1 VSESTHD
8 TVAAPVH
15 TRLVLVRHGESE
27 VTLRRVVGGPR
38 SCTGL
43 SPLGRRQ
50 AEALRDRLARTGEVR
65 ADVLYA
71 SAYPRAIET
80 AEIIAPALGRDS
92 AAIDV
97 KVEPGFGEHDPG
109 PDCDGLTFDEFVRRH
124 GRPDWES
131 DPHAVTFPG
140 GETVAEF
147 QHRVHSTVRAAV
159 EAHRGETI
167 VVACH
172 GGVVDAVLRMALKTA
187 ATGAFEMYTANASIT
202 ELLHVGPGRWRL
214 LRYNDGAHLP
224 TNAPA
229 GAPTRAPTSVQA
241 DVPAS

>member
-1 VSESTHD
+1 
-8 TVAAPVH
+8 VH
-15 TRLVLVRHGESE
+15 TRLVLIRHGESN
-27 VTLRRVVGGPR
+27 VTLRRIVGGPR

-43 SPLGRRQ
+43 SELGRRQ

-80 AEIIAPALGRDS
+80 AEIIASALGRGG
-92 AAIDV
+92 AAIGV

-109 PDCDGLTFDEFVRRH
+109 PECDGLTFDEFVRRH

-131 DPHAVTFPG
+131 DPHAETFPG

-147 QHRVHSTVRAAV
+147 HHRVHSTVRATV

-187 ATGAFEMYTANASIT
+187 ATGAFEMHTSNTSLT

-214 LRYNDGAHLP
+214 LRYNDGAHLAVDVP
-224 TNAPA
+224 
-229 GAPTRAPTSVQA
+229 S
-241 DVPAS
+241 DVPAP